1 MRFELP
7 EIDYQTLMQALSGY
21 AYPRDRVT
29 KLLRSGELVRVKK
42 GLYVSNDS
50 RDWYSREVLANLI
63 YGPSYVSLEYAL
75 RYYGLI
81 PEAVETVT
89 SVTTQKRKRYDTPL
103 GRFEYEHLPVLSYA
117 PGVCYIAVDARRG
130 FLIASPEKALIDTL
144 AVRTPG
150 LKPEEI
156 GQHLFDNLRVDE
168 ADFPVSIFR
177 PWKRRLV
184 EGPAHRYARCLRT
197 WPGGVRHE

>member
-21 AYPRDRVT
+21 AHPRDRVT
-29 KLLRSGELVRVKK
+29 KLLRSGELIRVKK
-42 GLYVSNDS
+42 GLYVTTDS

-63 YGPSYVSLEYAL
+63 FGPSYVSLEYAL
-75 RYYGLI
+75 RYHGLI

-89 SVTTQKRKRYDTPL
+89 SVTTQRHKRYDTPL
-103 GRFEYEHLPVLSYA
+103 GRFEYEHLPVLAYA
-117 PGVCYIAVDARRG
+117 CAMNFIAVDARRG

-150 LKPEEI
+150 LKAAEI
-156 GQHLFDNLRVDE
+156 GQHLFENLRLDE
-168 ADFPVSIFR
+168 SDFLRLDFQPVRTALGSNAR
-177 PWKRRLV
+177 PSVRSFFEYLERR
-184 EGPAHRYARCLRT
+184 GPA
-197 WPGGVRHE
+197 

>member
-42 GLYVSNDS
+42 GLYVTTDS

-168 ADFPVSIFR
+168 ADFSRLDFSPLEPALGGRASPSVRSLFAYLA
-177 PWKRRLV
+177 RR
-184 EGPAHRYARCLRT
+184 RSS
-197 WPGGVRHE
+197 